1 MRLEAVSDGPTFFTV
16 LVKLPVVTWLGY
28 PLTDCVFSQSCVLQL
43 AIHSLDSEAFLL
55 RHTQVNNGCGK
66 MVSNSIRADRHG
78 SIVRTIDPAD
88 TQKYFHES
96 AFLIRVGKI
105 ERKCR
110 K

>member
-1 MRLEAVSDGPTFFTV
+1 M
-16 LVKLPVVTWLGY
+16 
-28 PLTDCVFSQSCVLQL
+28 
-43 AIHSLDSEAFLL
+43 SLDSDAFLL

-96 AFLIRVGKI
+96 AFLIRVGKL
-105 ERKCR
+105 RGNVVNNPNVSSSLNLTVTLLRRNLKM
-110 K
+110 